1 MAAPR
6 KRRLLSRM
14 PRVAI
19 LLESTHEMSRGLLR
33 GIAKWTHLHG
43 PWGLHVIMGGENEQ
57 CLPAVDRW
65 KATGIIAKVH
75 NERTAKMVLAAK
87 LPTVL
92 IDPLEEFFVRK
103 HPSFCRVVCDDREIG
118 KLAAEH
124 FLERKFEHFAFI
136 PELRRTDWTR
146 RRIETFSERL
156 AQEGGTVFLYKNT
169 VDSDADWGDEFKTMI
184 RWLRRLPKPVA
195 VFTSHDLR
203 ARQVLDACLIGHID
217 VPREVAVLGVGNDE
231 LVPIVTTPALS
242 SIAVDT
248 ESGGFAAAE
257 MLECLMH
264 GLQPAQREF
273 AYQPKG
279 VIARTSTER
288 IMLQDS
294 LVSEAR
300 ELIRINSGFGI
311 QVSDIAKRLKLSRRS
326 LELRFAKATGHSVLS
341 EIQQVRLESLQRLV
355 GHSELPFGKIA
366 EIVGLSNV
374 AYLCK
379 LFKQEFG
386 MTMSEHREEVRRKGE
401 V

>member
-1 MAAPR
+1 MMLR

-92 IDPLEEFFVRK
+92 FDPLHTFLERNP
-103 HPSFCRVVCDDREIG
+103 PSFCRVVCDDREIG
-118 KLAAEH
+118 RLAAEH
-124 FLERKFEHFAFI
+124 FLERKFEHFAFV
-136 PELRRTDWTR
+136 PELRRTDWTQTR
-146 RRIETFSERL
+146 VEVFTEYL
-156 AQEGGTVFLYKNT
+156 AKEGKTVFLYKNP
-169 VDSDADWGDEFKTMI
+169 VGRNADWGDEFKTMI

-203 ARQVLDACLIGHID
+203 ARQVLDACLIGNID

-257 MLECLMH
+257 MLESLMH
-264 GLQPAQREF
+264 GLEPVQREF
-273 AYQPKG
+273 LYRPKG
-279 VIARTSTER
+279 VIARASTER
-288 IMLQDS
+288 ITLQDS
-294 LVSEAR
+294 FVSEAR

-311 QVSDIAKRLKLSRRS
+311 QVADIAKRLKLSRRS
-326 LELRFAKATGHSVLS
+326 LEMRFAKAIGHSVLS
-341 EIQQVRLESLQRLV
+341 EIQQVRLESLLRLV

-366 EIVGLSNV
+366 EISGLSNV
-374 AYLCK
+374 TYLGK

-386 MTMSEHREEVRRKGE
+386 VTMSEYRQEIQRKEEK
-401 V
+401 